1 MKRTLQSISKYCPFV
16 ANGVIRVGG
25 RLQRSGLPYDFKHP
39 VVLPKEHHLTGL
51 IILHAHYRAGH
62 SSTTYVMNE
71 LRKRYHIVGQ
81 RRTVKQYIKRNCMIC
96 RNQKAV
102 PGSQLMAPLPAGR
115 VTPSRGPFEHC
126 GVDYMG
132 PLEIKQGRNR
142 LSRYCCVFT
151 CLASRAVHLEMAY
164 DLSTASFLIAFR
176 RFPSVRGDTTRV
188 MYSDN
193 GTNFVGANS
202 QLQKGLKRIDQ
213 HRNELAPRGIE
224 WKHAPPLAS
233 HQGGIYEA
241 MIRLVRKNMNLI
253 MADKRLR
260 TLTDEGLQTL
270 LKEIEHILNCRPLTE
285 LTDEVENTTALTPM
299 MLLSGCVDPGY
310 PPDVFLD

>member
-39 VVLPKEHHLTGL
+39 VVLPKKHHLTRL

-62 SSTTYVMNE
+62 NSATYVMNE
-71 LRKRYHIVGQ
+71 LRKRYHVVGQ

-102 PGSQLMAPLPAGR
+102 PGSQLMDPLPPGR
-115 VTPSRGPFEHC
+115 VTPSRGAFEHC

-151 CLASRAVHLEMAY
+151 CLA
-164 DLSTASFLIAFR
+164 
-176 RFPSVRGDTTRV
+176 
-188 MYSDN
+188 
-193 GTNFVGANS
+193 
-202 QLQKGLKRIDQ
+202 
-213 HRNELAPRGIE
+213 
-224 WKHAPPLAS
+224 
-233 HQGGIYEA
+233 
-241 MIRLVRKNMNLI
+241 
-253 MADKRLR
+253 
-260 TLTDEGLQTL
+260 
-270 LKEIEHILNCRPLTE
+270 
-285 LTDEVENTTALTPM
+285 
-299 MLLSGCVDPGY
+299 
-310 PPDVFLD
+310 